1 MSIITVN
8 KNVINKYSLA
18 IFGSL
23 IVKNVVNKKQ
33 DPKLNERKK
42 NLQKELEN
50 NYKNPNEDEVLQS
63 YVKYFKKWNK
73 SYPIEYQIKSVQK
86 GKNLPNVS
94 VLVDSMFHAE
104 LQNRIL
110 TSGHNLDEI
119 AGNLEFNLS
128 TGQEQYIK
136 IDGNAQQLKQE
147 YILLHDEKDILANMI
162 YGPAKRSTIKLQTK
176 KAQYIAWCPDGIHEN
191 KVKKHLEDL
200 LSNLELVFGAVDAEI
215 AIL

>member
-147 YILLHDEKDILANMI
+147 DILLHDEKDILAYML
-162 YGPAKRSTIKLQTK
+162 YGPA
-176 KAQYIAWCPDGIHEN
+176 
-191 KVKKHLEDL
+191 
-200 LSNLELVFGAVDAEI
+200 
-215 AIL
+215 